1 MNLCPDFGV
10 RWLFLDLNSYF
21 ASCEQQEFPDLRN
34 EPVIVVPFDSNATC
48 AIAASYEAKR
58 LGIKTGTNVGDAR
71 SICPKLR
78 VIPARHDVYR
88 HYHEKVIEEVIK
100 HTPIRKVWSI
110 DELESPLSEN
120 HRTKEAAEGLA
131 LRIKEGLRRNVGECI
146 RASIG
151 LAPNSFLGKVATDM
165 QKPNGLVTLEGH
177 NMLDRL
183 STLSLRDL
191 PGIGKNMEIRLKRGG
206 IFTVRDLWNCDPK
219 RARKVWGGVGGER
232 FWYNLH
238 GVEVPTL
245 PTTRGM
251 IGHSRVLDPEFRG
264 HDAAYQIARR
274 LTAKAV
280 QRMRREGFM
289 ATGFS
294 LSVKS
299 VDRVRW
305 GIDFR
310 MPETD
315 AVQEILTVL
324 DHLWTGVGA
333 YVPDRLLQVCVNLHG
348 LIAITES
355 TGDLFNQPTPEE
367 IKRRPGIDQ
376 AIEKINKKHGAQTIN
391 FGMIPALR
399 GAAIGTKIAFSR
411 IPDSAE
417 FEE

>member
-191 PGIGKNMEIRLKRGG
+191 PGIGKNFGMLLNYTQVKSKITYLVSPTTTTTIVDDLLNMSPKSWNATLYYDDGKFSGRVSASKRSTFLTRVPGQNNNDVEGKNATLNVDASISYKVNDRL
-206 IFTVRDLWNCDPK
+206 TVTLEGVNLTNEANDQFIS
-219 RARKVWGGVGGER
+219 RARNSSVVYHVTG
-232 FWYNLH
+232 
-238 GVEVPTL
+238 
-245 PTTRGM
+245 
-251 IGHSRVLDPEFRG
+251 
-264 HDAAYQIARR
+264 
-274 LTAKAV
+274 
-280 QRMRREGFM
+280 REY
-289 ATGFS
+289 
-294 LSVKS
+294 L
-299 VDRVRW
+299 
-305 GIDFR
+305 
-310 MPETD
+310 
-315 AVQEILTVL
+315 L
-324 DHLWTGVGA
+324 GA
-333 YVPDRLLQVCVNLHG
+333 SYK
-348 LIAITES
+348 
-355 TGDLFNQPTPEE
+355 F
-367 IKRRPGIDQ
+367 
-376 AIEKINKKHGAQTIN
+376 
-391 FGMIPALR
+391 
-399 GAAIGTKIAFSR
+399 
-411 IPDSAE
+411 
-417 FEE
+417 